1 MRDMIRAVIIVL
13 APFVLLSS
21 CGGKPGDEGKPIAKV
36 NDFVISEDSCRRE
49 MAASAYFQPIP
60 GLSYADKKRFVDTQ
74 IRKELL
80 IQEATKS
87 GLDKGEAFR
96 QTIERYWE
104 QTLISSLVEQ
114 KSKDLEKDILVT
126 QEEIEGRYRALVQA
140 KPDLEPL
147 EELAPEIGKEIREQ
161 KKTKA
166 LESWMDGLW
175 AEADIKIYE
184 ENLQALR

>member
-1 MRDMIRAVIIVL
+1 MMVFL
-13 APFVLLSS
+13 ALFVLLSS
-21 CGGKPGDEGKPIAKV
+21 CG
-36 NDFVISEDSCRRE
+36 EDSFRSE
-49 MAASAYFQPIP
+49 LSASAYFHDIP
-60 GLSYADKKRFVDTQ
+60 GLSNDDKKSFLDNQ

-80 IQEATKS
+80 IQEATRH

-104 QTLISSLVEQ
+104 QTLISALVEQ

-126 QEEIEGRYRALVQA
+126 REEIEGRYRELAQA
-140 KPDLEPL
+140 KPDLAPL
-147 EELAPEIGKEIREQ
+147 EELAPEIEKEIREQ
-161 KKTKA
+161 KKTEA
-166 LESWMDGLW
+166 LESWIDSLW

>member
-1 MRDMIRAVIIVL
+1 MRHMIRAMLIVL
-13 APFVLLSS
+13 ALFVLLSS

-36 NDFVISEDSCRRE
+36 NDFVIVEDSFRQE
-49 MAASAYFQPIP
+49 LSASAYFHNIP
-60 GLSYADKKRFVDTQ
+60 GLSNDDKKRFLDSQ

-80 IQEATKS
+80 IQEATRH

-104 QTLISSLVEQ
+104 QTLITALVGQ

-126 QEEIEGRYRALVQA
+126 QEEIEGRYRALAQA
-140 KPDLEPL
+140 KPDLAPL
-147 EELAPEIGKEIREQ
+147 EELAPEIEKEIREQ

-166 LESWMDGLW
+166 LESWIDSLW